1 MIEIDILN
9 KLNAPTREER
19 LANLKEVLKTAK
31 FPPMV
36 PQYINNHIHTTY
48 SFSPYSPTAAVYAA
62 RMEGLCTAGII
73 DHDSISGAREFL
85 AAAEL
90 VGMPVTVGMECRV
103 SMDGTAMQGKRTN
116 NPDQVG
122 VSYMTIQSVPHDK
135 IEQLNAWFA
144 PYRAA
149 RGRRNRAMVEKINA
163 LLDGIALDYD
173 RDVLPLSEAKED
185 GGVTERHL
193 MYALAKKMAQK
204 AGKGQP
210 MVDYLASIG
219 LSLSEK
225 QKTQMLD
232 TAYPFYEYD
241 LLGILK
247 SAFVPK
253 IYIDATEECP
263 NVRDVAKLCDEID
276 ALLCYA
282 YLGDVT
288 ASVTGDKKAQKFE
301 DDYLDDVIACIKDC
315 GIRAVTYMPT
325 RNTPEQLTRLRRL
338 CDENGLFQV
347 SGEDINSPRQS
358 FVIKAMENPLFSKY
372 QTAFSIF
379 PICHIPVF
387 PLLQILHKHNSGKN
401 ASATEDLSFVFQ
413 SVETNTGCGYR
424 HCRPHKRSVH
434 TRETIC
440 ADLSYGNDC

>member
-1 MIEIDILN
+1 MIDITILE
-9 KLNAPTREER
+9 KLNAPTKQAR
-19 LANLKEVLKTAK
+19 LANLQALVKTAD
-31 FPPMV
+31 FPPAV

-85 AAAEL
+85 EAAAL
-90 VGMPVTVGMECRV
+90 IGMPVTIGMECRA

-116 NPDQVG
+116 NPDQLG
-122 VSYMTIQSVPHDK
+122 VSYMTIQSVPHDR
-135 IEQLNAWFA
+135 IEEVNAFFA

-149 RGRRNRAMVEKINA
+149 RGVRNRKMVARINA
-163 LLDGIALDYD
+163 LLSGIELDYD
-173 RDVLPLSEAKED
+173 RDVLPLSEARED

-193 MYALAKKMAQK
+193 MYALAIAMVKK

-210 MVDYLASIG
+210 MVDYLSSIG
-219 LSLSEK
+219 LRLSEK
-225 QKTQMLD
+225 QTAQMLD

-253 IYIDATEECP
+253 IYIDAADECP
-263 NVRDVAKLCDEID
+263 NVRDVAALCARVD

-325 RNTPEQLTRLRRL
+325 RNTPEQLARLRRL
-338 CDENGLFQV
+338 CEENGLFQV

-358 FVIKAMENPLFSKY
+358 FVIRAMENPLFSNLIDATWKLI
-372 QTAFSIF
+372 QHEKDGS
-379 PICHIPVF
+379 PIC
-387 PLLQILHKHNSGKN
+387 
-401 ASATEDLSFVFQ
+401 
-413 SVETNTGCGYR
+413 
-424 HCRPHKRSVH
+424 
-434 TRETIC
+434 
-440 ADLSYGNDC
+440 

>member
-19 LANLKEVLKTAK
+19 LANLKEILKTTE

-193 MYALAKKMAQK
+193 MYALAKKMVVK

-219 LSLSEK
+219 LNLSEK
-225 QKTQMLD
+225 QKNQMLD

-301 DDYLDDVIACIKDC
+301 DDYLD
-315 GIRAVTYMPT
+315 
-325 RNTPEQLTRLRRL
+325 ERLRHPRRHL
-338 CDENGLFQV
+338 YADAQHAGAADET
-347 SGEDINSPRQS
+347 SPSLR
-358 FVIKAMENPLFSKY
+358 
-372 QTAFSIF
+372 
-379 PICHIPVF
+379 
-387 PLLQILHKHNSGKN
+387 
-401 ASATEDLSFVFQ
+401 
-413 SVETNTGCGYR
+413 R
-424 HCRPHKRSVH
+424 KRSVPGLGRGH
-434 TRETIC
+434 QLPAPVVRHQGHGKPAFCQPDRRDLE
-440 ADLSYGNDC
+440 ADRARKDRLCHLLSQNERGMTP